1 MAKLLVLED
10 DQDLQALIQAQLES
24 TGHDVT
30 VAGSAREALEKVRE
44 SPPDLALLDLN
55 LPDMN
60 GFEVLRALRANAA
73 TQRTPCI
80 IMTALADPGGLLE
93 TAAGGL
99 GAVDF
104 IQKPFSQE
112 DLKETVADA
121 LETAAPPELPT
132 GNKEKGNVRLD
143 ARFRRVWVRGRAVG
157 ILPRRRFHLLWL
169 LASREGPIPRQELL
183 QSIWQDA
190 EDPNRLEKTIQRL
203 REDLGRDGPRL
214 IQTLPGGYELKTA
227 N

>member
-1 MAKLLVLED
+1 
-10 DQDLQALIQAQLES
+10 
-24 TGHDVT
+24 
-30 VAGSAREALEKVRE
+30 
-44 SPPDLALLDLN
+44 
-55 LPDMN
+55 
-60 GFEVLRALRANAA
+60 
-73 TQRTPCI
+73 
-80 IMTALADPGGLLE
+80 MTALADPGGLLE

-104 IQKPFSQE
+104 IQKPFTQD
-112 DLKETVADA
+112 DLKEAITDA
-121 LETAAPPELPT
+121 LAAAAPTVLPT
-132 GNKEKGNVRLD
+132 GHKEKGPVRLD

-190 EDPNRLEKTIQRL
+190 NDPNRLEKTIQRL

-214 IQTLPGGYELKTA
+214 ILTLPGGYELKTA

>member
-1 MAKLLVLED
+1 MASLLVVED
-10 DQDLQALIQAQLES
+10 DQDLQTLVQAQLEAS
-24 TGHDVT
+24 GHLV
-30 VAGSAREALEKVRE
+30 VMVSAGREALQKARE
-44 SPPDLALLDLN
+44 SAPDLALLDLN

-60 GFEVLRALRANAA
+60 GFEVMRALRSNGP
-73 TQRTPCI
+73 TQHTPCI

-104 IQKPFSQE
+104 IQKPFSQD
-112 DLKETVADA
+112 DLKEAIADA
-121 LETAAPPELPT
+121 LAAAAPPALPT
-132 GNKEKGNVRLD
+132 GHKEKGPVRLD
-143 ARFRRVWVRGRAVG
+143 ARFRRVWVRGRAIG

-169 LASREGPIPRQELL
+169 LASHEGPIPRQELL

-190 EDPNRLEKTIQRL
+190 NDPNRLEKTIQRL

-214 IQTLPGGYELKTA
+214 ILTLPGGYELKTA